1 MPMSEEER
9 RLLHE
14 LELRLIADD
23 PHLAMELLSG
33 YPARRIPDGFV
44 AGSAVC
50 LLGLVLIMAGAGS
63 QAAAAVVLGL
73 LLLALGACLV
83 LNRPFKNGGRRGE
96 QTGH

>member
-33 YPARRIPDGFV
+33 YPARRVPPGLV
-44 AGSAVC
+44 GGSAIC
-50 LLGLVLIMAGAGS
+50 LLGLVLLMAGIGS
-63 QAAAAVVLGL
+63 LAAAAVVVGL
-73 LLLALGACLV
+73 LLVALGACLL
-83 LNRPFKNGGRRGE
+83 LNRPAPRGSGRQRSAD
-96 QTGH
+96 

>member
-33 YPARRIPDGFV
+33 YPARRLPARLFAGLAACLPGFV
-44 AGSAVC
+44 V
-50 LLGLVLIMAGAGS
+50 LLVGIGS

-73 LLLALGACLV
+73 LLLGAGALVFLD
-83 LNRPFKNGGRRGE
+83 RPFPGRGRRRE
-96 QTGH
+96 QPAG

>member
-33 YPARRIPDGFV
+33 YPARRVPARLF

-50 LLGLVLIMAGAGS
+50 LPGLILVLVGIGS
-63 QAAAAVVLGL
+63 EAVAAVVLGIL
-73 LLLALGACLV
+73 LLGVGACVFLD
-83 LNRPFKNGGRRGE
+83 RPFPGRGRRRE
-96 QTGH
+96 QPTG